1 MMADKISPTTLYD
14 SSKEYPINSNILL
27 MKLDIKN
34 RIDELSYDDRLY
46 VLEILKQQL
55 PLSKIIENADGC
67 RINLDTLTIDIINKI
82 HHIIKLKLKIS
93 HDNLI

>member
-1 MMADKISPTTLYD
+1 MMADTISPTTLYD

-34 RIDELSYDDRLY
+34 RVDELSYDGRLY
-46 VLEILKQQL
+46 VLEILKQHL